1 MLFKLCLSKS
11 VLKHLLLLALGVKAW
26 LFLRRSLP
34 PSSPKTHPPSPITSS
49 FSLCSSHMGLFQ
61 FLTPTLLFLI
71 SAFAYV
77 GPSFWHAV
85 SLPPFFG
92 LIPISSVLHL
102 KSLFPGSPVS
112 PIKADLPT
120 ARLAPCPAPVRE
132 VHHSSNY
139 WFGDDSKFSE
149 SKNLSFF
156 F

>member
-34 PSSPKTHPPSPITSS
+34 PSSPKTHPPSPMAALSLSAPATWGFFSFSHPPFSFSSALLHMWVPLSGMRFLFPPFSGWFPFLLLSTSS
-49 FSLCSSHMGLFQ
+49 HSLQEALW
-61 FLTPTLLFLI
+61 
-71 SAFAYV
+71 V
-77 GPSFWHAV
+77 
-85 SLPPFFG
+85 
-92 LIPISSVLHL
+92 
-102 KSLFPGSPVS
+102 